1 VLTLAPFSPAYF
13 AVVRSLPELTASLQV
28 EHPVLVAGKRASLK
42 VEAGGREKLSEAELR
57 DFVRQ
62 FRGVS

>member
-1 VLTLAPFSPAYF
+1 
-13 AVVRSLPELTASLQV
+13 VRSLPELTASLQV
-28 EHPVLVAGKRASLK
+28 ENPVLVAGKRASLK